1 MSNYLTIPG
10 FESLTQQQIFDLGLA
25 HIRKTRTKGTHDV
38 TGDRQICS
46 YQGSGCV
53 ASVLLREE
61 ARKDADVHGAWPDLV
76 VAYHVPK
83 IHSDFIRDMQELH
96 DDCANGLGFMKD
108 FENHMKTFAEENNL
122 NYEPE
127 VPA

>member
-10 FESLTQQQIFDLGLA
+10 FESLTQQEIFDLGLA
-25 HIRKTRTKGTHDV
+25 HIRKTRTKGIRGTPE
-38 TGDRQICS
+38 GRKICS

-61 ARKDADVHGAWPDLV
+61 ARKDADTHGSWSTIAASGDAPSTHRDL
-76 VAYHVPK
+76 
-83 IHSDFIRDMQELH
+83 IGDMQEAH
-96 DDCANGLGFMKD
+96 DDSPNGAGFMAK
-108 FENHMKTFAEENNL
+108 FEHNMCAIAKKYNL
-122 NYEPE
+122 SYEPE